1 MQIFGPLLPPPL
13 FLNLFLCRP
22 SAVITTVSGFSMT
35 SGPSRVKVVVSF
47 SMVDFT
53 TLVEL
58 PHSTHFP
65 TALMIPPHSQN
76 GMASKEREKRKRRKK
91 EKEEKCDKQ
100 K

>member
-1 MQIFGPLLPPPL
+1 M
-13 FLNLFLCRP
+13 
-22 SAVITTVSGFSMT
+22 TTVSGFSMT

-47 SMVDFT
+47 SMVDCT

-76 GMASKEREKRKRRKK
+76 GMASRRKRGKRREEEKK
-91 EKEEKCDKQ
+91 EKQ
-100 K
+100 ANV